1 MRVARQLRTAS
12 LAGQIRALRCAFQP
26 GVRCP
31 TRWSTRRH
39 PGFSTNDF
47 AITRTGETG
56 SWLAKRFHGQGIGT
70 RMRRAMC
77 AFVFDELDATE
88 ITSGAFLDNQASLAV
103 SRKVG
108 YRPNGTEHLVRRGD
122 LAGLQRLVLTP
133 GDFIRGDE
141 MITVTGAESLR
152 VFLGLTVR

>member
-1 MRVARQLRTAS
+1 
-12 LAGQIRALRCAFQP
+12 
-26 GVRCP
+26 
-31 TRWSTRRH
+31 
-39 PGFSTNDF
+39 
-47 AITRTGETG
+47 
-56 SWLAKRFHGQGIGT
+56 
-70 RMRRAMC
+70 MC